1 MKVLIV
7 DNGTHY
13 KHRLLGLVKGHDVT
27 IVPYNELDPELHSR
41 GYDLIMLSGAYKTY
55 EVKNYAD
62 SVYAKERE
70 LIGRAG
76 SSTIVIG
83 ICLGAQLIAYMYG
96 AKLSVVPSGKKIK
109 GIKRIWNVKPTPFDF
124 FEYYGGKV
132 WASQKW
138 RITELPDQLEC
149 WCASG
154 EGVEVFRHKKKPI
167 YGLQFHPE
175 HYTAHKDGQRIFDKI
190 LEIELL
196 SKVRTK

>member
-13 KHRLLGLVKGHDVT
+13 KKRLLSLVGRHQVSWVSYD
-27 IVPYNELDPELHSR
+27 ELDPQVHTQ
-41 GYDLIMLSGAYKTY
+41 GFDLIVLSGAYKTY

-62 SVYAKERE
+62 SIYAKEKE
-70 LIGRAG
+70 LIKKAAPG
-76 SSTIVIG
+76 TVIVG
-83 ICLGAQLIAYMYG
+83 ICLGAQLIGYMYG

-109 GIKRIWNVKPTPFDF
+109 GIKRIWNVIPTPFDF
-124 FEYYGGKV
+124 FRYYGGKV

-138 RITELPDQLEC
+138 RITELPDELEC

-154 EGVEVFRHKKKPI
+154 EGVEVFKDKKKPV

-175 HYTAHKDGQRIFDKI
+175 HHTKDDDGKKIFDKI
-190 LEIELL
+190 LQLEFRAK
-196 SKVRTK
+196 S